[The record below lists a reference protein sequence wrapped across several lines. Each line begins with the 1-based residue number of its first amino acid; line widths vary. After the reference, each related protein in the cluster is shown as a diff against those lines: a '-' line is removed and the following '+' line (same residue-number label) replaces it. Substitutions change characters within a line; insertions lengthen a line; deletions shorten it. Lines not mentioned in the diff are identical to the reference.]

1 MKKNIIYLLLIIFS
15 TFLNANEKVVLQLK
29 WFHQFQFAGYYAAK
43 EKGFYDEVG
52 LDVEIKQRD
61 LKYNNIDEVINGN
74 AQYGVADSILILYRL
89 KQQPVVIV
97 SPIFQHSPSVFISLK
112 KSNISSVYELNNK
125 DILFYPN
132 DTDGFS
138 LIAMIKKLKENF
150 LILLISNM
158 LTIIMVV
165 VAPRIHGAIANLMVT
180 VPDSDFGFSLP
191 MIFYYISFA
200 IIICTFLCLRKP
212 QAVRDIVIN
221 NTVSSSEPSISD
233 VEKAEEMRERY
244 RNRQYSLESSKYDA
258 VKDYTYSI
266 LSPYMTDEY
275 LEILCQN
282 IKLYDIPESCI
293 VPVKTNGTLNTLD
306 IRHYSWNIGE
316 RLGWSGQKRATF
328 IKLCFPTELQNVEVE
343 SMRRTLRQKGKCV
356 IEIDVPDYNDYQFH
370 HQK

>member
-1 MKKNIIYLLLIIFS
+1 MQTQKLQ
-15 TFLNANEKVVLQLK
+15 KV
-29 WFHQFQFAGYYAAK
+29 
-43 EKGFYDEVG
+43 
-52 LDVEIKQRD
+52 
-61 LKYNNIDEVINGN
+61 
-74 AQYGVADSILILYRL
+74 
-89 KQQPVVIV
+89 
-97 SPIFQHSPSVFISLK
+97 
-112 KSNISSVYELNNK
+112 
-125 DILFYPN
+125 
-132 DTDGFS
+132 T
-138 LIAMIKKLKENF
+138 IAMIKKLKENF
-150 LILLISNM
+150 LILLISN
-158 LTIIMVV
+158 IV

-180 VPDSDFGFSLP
+180 VSDSDFGFSLP

-200 IIICTFLCLRKP
+200 IIVCAFMCLRKP

-221 NTVSSSEPSISD
+221 NSISSNEPSISD

-258 VKDYTYSI
+258 VKDYTYSV

-275 LEILCQN
+275 LEMLCQN

-293 VPVKTNGTLNTLD
+293 VPVKTLD

-328 IKLCFPTELQNVEVE
+328 IKLCFPTELQDVEVE